1 MKKKLF
7 FGLENDEAAV
17 VEEESTETVTVA
29 ESDAETAVA
38 EVTEVVADIHGDLDL
53 IEESVAEIET
63 LEDHTEVVEDSLV
76 DDGEGISQDHA
87 ETLNIAVESI
97 MRRLNYPKRITI
109 SKEHFGSTHSR
120 KQATQ
125 VTLESLS
132 DSLLKLWEKAKEI
145 INNVWKSVVEFFNKY
160 FTQTGRIK
168 QAIVDIKKKVEAA
181 KGAPKEAT
189 IKNAGLTRAFYDF
202 KSSSVKIDEIVA
214 NQLELTKDGL
224 MMADKVSSVAEANV
238 NFIKA
243 DGSLPSDDV
252 INKSMQASIDLIGL
266 ITKGKEESGPYFN
279 GAFFELEK
287 GRMEAEG
294 ELKVGESGGKISL
307 SIPALKIKTISSEV
321 KAEGLPALTKE
332 ACGKYIKEAEALL
345 AATEQF
351 KAKQGKLDAYRKS
364 NEKMNDVVIKFVKSS
379 TDKEGA
385 EAKKYLSELRT
396 YAVNMNNSL
405 TRAFVTIPSYNMN
418 TVKALLNYV
427 QASLR
432 NLGEGEAAK
441 EEEKKDAE

>member
-7 FGLENDEAAV
+7 FGLENDETAV

-76 DDGEGISQDHA
+76 DDGEGISEDHA

-97 MRRLNYPKRITI
+97 MRRLNYPKKITI

-224 MMADKVSSVAEANV
+224 MMADRVSSVAEANV

-243 DGSLPSDDV
+243 DGTLPSDDV
-252 INKSMQASIDLIGL
+252 VAKSAEAGAKLIEL
-266 ITKGKEESGPYFN
+266 VTKGKEESGPYFN
-279 GAFFELEK
+279 GAFFELEVQYK
-287 GRMEAEG
+287 EDGKF
-294 ELKVGESGGKISL
+294 KVPTFKINA
-307 SIPALKIKTISSEV
+307 PSSEV

-332 ACGKYIKEAEALL
+332 ACGKYIKEAEDLL

-364 NEKMNDVVIKFVKSS
+364 NEKMNDIVIKFVKSS
-379 TDKEGA
+379 TDKEGE

-405 TRAFVTIPSYNMN
+405 TRAFVTIPSYNLN

-432 NLGEGEAAK
+432 NLGEGEAVK
-441 EEEKKDAE
+441 KEEKKDAE